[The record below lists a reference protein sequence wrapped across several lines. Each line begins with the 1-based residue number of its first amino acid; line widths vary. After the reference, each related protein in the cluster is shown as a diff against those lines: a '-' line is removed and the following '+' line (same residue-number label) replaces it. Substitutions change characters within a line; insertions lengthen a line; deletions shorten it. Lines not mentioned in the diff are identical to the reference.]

1 MHIKAYNMCDG
12 VVHADRA
19 ATQLQPNRLGLK
31 KPITIV
37 INCVFNPIQWEKL
50 FEMSEEASQQ
60 IIDEYPS

>member
-1 MHIKAYNMCDG
+1 MHIKAYDMCDG

-19 ATQLQPNRLGLK
+19 GLK

-37 INCVFNPIQWEKL
+37 INCVFNPVQWEKL

>member
-1 MHIKAYNMCDG
+1 MHIKAYNMCD
-12 VVHADRA
+12 A
-19 ATQLQPNRLGLK
+19 K

-37 INCVFNPIQWEKL
+37 INPVQWEKL